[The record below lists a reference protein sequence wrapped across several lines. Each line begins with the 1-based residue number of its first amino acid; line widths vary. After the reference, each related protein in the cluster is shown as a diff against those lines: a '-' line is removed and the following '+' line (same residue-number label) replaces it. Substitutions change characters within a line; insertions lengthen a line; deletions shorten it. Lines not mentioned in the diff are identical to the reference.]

1 MKRNVVSLIAEMTMY
16 DKKRMPIALSLIM
29 LSGFLEGLSIVALLP
44 VIMIS
49 FGNAMEMPKDGF
61 TQDFLAVFQSLGIPT
76 DLPILLIVIV
86 FGIICKA
93 IFLFYANR
101 ISGFAAVDY
110 AAEKRLTLVDALMKS
125 RWQYFVSKP
134 AGNLSTALT
143 SETSQLTSLY
153 MGIITFY
160 ASILQIL
167 IYGVIAAF
175 ISWKILI
182 GALFVGTIITLVL
195 RGAMARSRAAG
206 LMQVNA
212 MQQLNQSLIDGLHI
226 LKPMK
231 AMAREK
237 QIEPFL
243 KGSIQDLKKSRHKL
257 VVLANIINLSQE
269 PIITVFLAIGIFV
282 IASQPAIG
290 VSELLFTL
298 LIYYR
303 MVGRIGTAQST
314 FQKVLEQQDVYWS
327 VKDVISEAF
336 AEAEQL
342 NENGTQAKF
351 NHKISVRNV
360 DFSYGETSVLKNI
373 NMEIP
378 VHKFVCI
385 LGPSGAGK
393 TTLMDL
399 LVGLN
404 QPSSGEIWID
414 NERLQNINLR
424 SWRRQI
430 GFVPQ
435 DTIMANDTIMNNV
448 TLYDATISKD
458 RVIEALKQAEAWG
471 FVSALPEG
479 LETMVGERGG
489 RFSGGQRQR
498 LSIAR
503 ALVQNP
509 SLLILDEPTT
519 ALDPQTEQELCLTL
533 KKISKD
539 TTIVAI
545 SHQQKIAET
554 SDIVYKIESGS
565 LNIIKAEPLEKG
577 PQKITA

>member
-1 MKRNVVSLIAEMTMY
+1 MLQKKNVLSLIIAMTTY
-16 DKKRMPIALSLIM
+16 DKKRMPIALCLM
-29 LSGFLEGLSIVALLP
+29 MVSGFLEGLSIIALLP
-44 VIMIS
+44 VIMIAL
-49 FGNAMEMPKDGF
+49 GNTGESQTDGF
-61 TQDFLAVFQSLGIPT
+61 TQDFLAVFHHLGIPT
-76 DLPILLIVIV
+76 DLLTLLTLIV
-86 FGIICKA
+86 FGICCKA

-101 ISGFAAVDY
+101 TSGFAAVDY
-110 AAEKRLTLVDALMKS
+110 AAEKRLALVDALMKS

-134 AGNLSTALT
+134 TGSLSTALT
-143 SETSQLTSLY
+143 SETNQLTALY
-153 MGIITFY
+153 MGIISFY
-160 ASILQIL
+160 AALLQTF

-175 ISWKILI
+175 ISWKILL
-182 GALFVGTIITLVL
+182 GAVFVGSIIIIVL
-195 RGAMARSRAAG
+195 RRAMAKSRAAG
-206 LMQVNA
+206 LMQVNS
-212 MQQLNQSLIDGLHI
+212 MKQLNQSLIDGLHI

-243 KGSIQDLKKSRHKL
+243 KGNIEDLKKSRHKL
-257 VVLANIINLSQE
+257 VVLGNIINLSQE
-269 PIITVFLAIGIFV
+269 PIITVFLAIGIYF
-282 IASQPAIG
+282 IAGQPAIS
-290 VSELLFTL
+290 VSELIFTL

-327 VKDVISEAF
+327 VQEVIKEATAHAEILNETGVKVEFKKNITLENVNFSYADTPVLKDVEM
-336 AEAEQL
+336 
-342 NENGTQAKF
+342 
-351 NHKISVRNV
+351 
-360 DFSYGETSVLKNI
+360 NI
-373 NMEIP
+373 P
-378 VHKFVCI
+378 AHKFVCI

-404 QPSSGEIWID
+404 KPSSGKIKID
-414 NERLQNINLR
+414 DVLLDHINLK

-448 TLYDATISKD
+448 TLYDDTISKE
-458 RVIEALKQAEAWG
+458 RVIEALKQAEAWS

-479 LETMVGERGG
+479 LHTLAGERGG

-519 ALDPQTEQELCLTL
+519 ALDPETEQEICLTL
-533 KKISKD
+533 KKIAKN

-545 SHQQKIAET
+545 SHQQRIAET
-554 SDIVYKIESGS
+554 SDIVYKIDSGK
-565 LNIIKAEPLEKG
+565 LNVIKIDGIENLK
-577 PQKITA
+577 